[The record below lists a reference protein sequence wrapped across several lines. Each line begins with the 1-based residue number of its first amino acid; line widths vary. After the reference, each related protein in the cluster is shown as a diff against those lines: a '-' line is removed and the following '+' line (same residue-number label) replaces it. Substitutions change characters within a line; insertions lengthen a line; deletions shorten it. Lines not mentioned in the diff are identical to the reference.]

1 MNHVDKRRGFTLIEL
16 MLAMSFISLL
26 LIAITLTILQISSI
40 YNRGITLK
48 EVNAAGRTLG
58 SELQRSIAETDPF
71 SIESGAGSRYILQGD
86 WGGRLCLGQYSYI
99 WNFGKALV
107 ANDSSRLNLYA
118 DAANTPVHFAKV
130 LDPDASYCSQ
140 VAKKVDPA
148 TSVELLD
155 VGDHD
160 LAIHS
165 FVISSAATANDSKTR
180 QRLYTIDFVIGT
192 NDQVAL
198 AYDTSSGEASCKP
211 PSAPGADPS
220 YCSVNKFSIVARA
233 GNTVQ

>member
-16 MLAMSFISLL
+16 MLAMSFISVL
-26 LIAITLTILQISSI
+26 LIAITLTILQISAI

-48 EVNAAGRTLG
+48 EVNAVGRTLA
-58 SELQRSIAETDPF
+58 SELQTSIAETTPF
-71 SIESGAGSRYILQGD
+71 SIESGAGSRYIIQGD

-107 ANDSSRLNLYA
+107 ANDPSQLNLYA
-118 DAANTPVHFAKV
+118 DASGTPVHFAKV
-130 LDPDASYCSQ
+130 FDPDASYCTQ

-148 TSVELLD
+148 SAVELLNT
-155 VGDHD
+155 GDHD

-165 FVISSAATANDSKTR
+165 FVVSSAPSANDDKTQ
-180 QRLYTIDFVIGT
+180 QRLYTIDFIIGT
-192 NDQVAL
+192 NDQAAL
-198 AYDTSSGEASCKP
+198 MYDANGEATCKP
-211 PSAPGADPS
+211 PSAAGADPS

-233 GNTVQ
+233 GNTVK